1 MKKIVLLVFLATSV
15 LMANETAVETDMMQR
30 SINFL
35 IFAGIL
41 YYLIAD
47 KVKAYFTGRSD
58 EIKSNLQK
66 VQDRLKQTKLA
77 KQEAEKK
84 VEDAKKI
91 AADIL
96 SVSKKENLLLNEKV
110 SAQMDQELQALD
122 TQHQSLLTFEQR
134 QMISDLVEEIMGDL
148 LSDANMPLEND
159 TMKEII
165 LKKVA

>member
-110 SAQMDQELQALD
+110 SAQMDQELQTLD
-122 TQHQSLLTFEQR
+122 AQHLSLLTFEQR

-159 TMKEII
+159 TMKDII